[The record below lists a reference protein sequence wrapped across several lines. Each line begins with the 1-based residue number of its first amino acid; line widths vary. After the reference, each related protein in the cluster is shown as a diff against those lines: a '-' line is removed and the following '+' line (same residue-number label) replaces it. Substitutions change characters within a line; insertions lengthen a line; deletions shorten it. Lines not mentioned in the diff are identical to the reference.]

1 MQTTQETSQ
10 LQFSTPPT
18 PSSSS
23 QISYILEIS
32 KYVRYDPSSGA
43 FTLCV
48 PNVQNVQNVQGCQD
62 STQAQIITKN
72 IQPNEDHY
80 LVFSVKRKTYKVRAI
95 KAAYCLWFIQHNKPV
110 PVLDAN
116 TVLYS
121 KNLNKQDYRFCNI
134 GVCSRETMFK
144 ISEAQRNLHGDLKLC
159 LHPTDMFSYVV
170 QWTELRQKKKKV
182 VHDVVLAKKL
192 FLRLQLKFSKVLAKY
207 LVLE

>member
-1 MQTTQETSQ
+1 MQSTQQ
-10 LQFSTPPT
+10 DADQ

-23 QISYILEIS
+23 SKPSSYILEIS

-48 PNVQNVQNVQGCQD
+48 PNVQGVQDCND
-62 STQAQIITKN
+62 SLQPITKN

-110 PVLDAN
+110 PVLDQN

-134 GVCSRETMFK
+134 GVCTRETMFK
-144 ISEAQRNLHGDLKLC
+144 ISEAQRNLHGDLKLL

-170 QWTELRQKKKKV
+170 QWTELRQKRKKV
-182 VHDVVLAKKL
+182 VHDIVLAKKL

>member
-1 MQTTQETSQ
+1 MQTPQQVTNQE
-10 LQFSTPPT
+10 
-18 PSSSS
+18 SSSS
-23 QISYILEIS
+23 SSSSSSYILEIS

-48 PNVQNVQNVQGCQD
+48 QGVQGVQGVQD
-62 STQAQIITKN
+62 SHDSVHASVQSTTKN

-110 PVLDAN
+110 PVLDSN

-134 GVCSRETMFK
+134 GVCTRETMFK

-170 QWTELRQKKKKV
+170 QWTELRQKRKKV

-192 FLRLQLKFSKVLAKY
+192 FLKLQLRYSKVLAKY
-207 LVLE
+207 LVLD

>member
-1 MQTTQETSQ
+1 MQATQ
-10 LQFSTPPT
+10 TPQQVT
-18 PSSSS
+18 NQESSSS
-23 QISYILEIS
+23 SSYILEIS

-48 PNVQNVQNVQGCQD
+48 QGVQGVQGVHGVQD
-62 STQAQIITKN
+62 SHDSVHASVQSITKN

-110 PVLDAN
+110 PVLDSN

-134 GVCSRETMFK
+134 GVCTRETMFK

-170 QWTELRQKKKKV
+170 QWTELRQKRKKV

-192 FLRLQLKFSKVLAKY
+192 FLKLQLRYSKVLAKY
-207 LVLE
+207 LVLD